1 MTRFRFRLEAA
12 LRLRRMAAE
21 AESEKLR
28 NLMLQRQKLEN
39 SLKTVGEERV
49 AASASVQRPDGVR
62 SVDLRALSSF
72 ILGLEARTRT
82 LSEALCR
89 VNIQITEQR
98 KRLLR
103 AEQDERSLDKLR
115 AKRLTEWELNSAR
128 EIENT
133 AQELWLLSHTRNT
146 EA

>member
-1 MTRFRFRLEAA
+1 
-12 LRLRRMAAE
+12 MAAE

-39 SLKTVGEERV
+39 SLTAAAQERI
-49 AASASVQRPDGVR
+49 AACSSIQQPDGIR
-62 SVDLRALSSF
+62 STDLRALSSF
-72 ILGLEARTRT
+72 ILGIEARTQA
-82 LSEALCR
+82 LSTALGR
-89 VNIQITEQR
+89 AENQIVEQR
-98 KRLLR
+98 KRLLKI
-103 AEQDERSLDKLR
+103 EQDERSLGKLR
-115 AKRLTEWELNSAR
+115 SKRLSEWNLQAAR

>member
-1 MTRFRFRLEAA
+1 
-12 LRLRRMAAE
+12 MAAE

-39 SLKTVGEERV
+39 SLTTVGEERI
-49 AASASVQRPDGVR
+49 AACASVQRPDGVR
-62 SVDLRALSSF
+62 SADLRTLSSF

-82 LSEALCR
+82 LSDALR
-89 VNIQITEQR
+89 RLDIQIAEQR

-103 AEQDERSLDKLR
+103 AEQDELSLDKLR
-115 AKRLTEWELNSAR
+115 TKRLTEWNLQSAR